1 MPYQTLPDGS
11 LEYVVSRW
19 TKDDLPTWHELYYDF
34 YVPRNYRYI
43 PGNYQLMDHYWKI
56 PRQLY
61 LLATACN
68 QLNKILGEDGR
79 MDETIAQF
87 NYLYD
92 MHMREIIFT
101 LNPSDTM
108 FLYGPVPIYSLPLPT
123 GEKNIFAVKD
133 ADCRIDVSTMLE
145 TPIQLKASLFHKD
158 GSVSE
163 PSVDLMSEMI
173 TYILQSVIS
182 YFQGSIGWKD

>member
-34 YVPRNYRYI
+34 YVP
-43 PGNYQLMDHYWKI
+43 GNYQYTPGHYQLLDPYWKI

-68 QLNKILGEDGR
+68 QINKILGEDGR
-79 MDETIAQF
+79 MDEVVSYF
-87 NYLYD
+87 SHFYN
-92 MHMREIIFT
+92 MRIDSIIFT
-101 LNPSDTM
+101 LEPPDVM
-108 FLYGPVPIYSLPLPT
+108 FLFGPVPIYSLPLPN
-123 GEKNIFAVKD
+123 GGKNIFALKD
-133 ADCRIDVSTMLE
+133 VDCRIDVSSMLKS
-145 TPIQLKASLFHKD
+145 PIQLKAALFTDD
-158 GSVSE
+158 GVSQA
-163 PSVDLMSEMI
+163 STDLMGEMI

-182 YFQGSIGWKD
+182 YFRGSIGWKD